1 MLSTVAVLLA
11 LTVAAAAEPIAVA
24 RIIDGDT
31 IELTSGERI
40 RILNLDTPELGGAR
54 CNREFALAMRAKERL
69 AE

>member
-40 RILNLDTPELGGAR
+40 AS
-54 CNREFALAMRAKERL
+54 
-69 AE
+69 